1 MAQNITLLGASYS
14 DVPSVLLP
22 KTGGGTAS
30 FTDVTVTTA
39 AAADVASGKI
49 FFAADGTQTTGTASG
64 GGGSSY
70 TLLGSKE
77 ISANTTSTTTT
88 LITGGSITAN
98 RDSNT
103 AKLLYIQVRDKAG
116 KRNGYFYGSDTF
128 WYQPIGGATS
138 NNYRLMTIL
147 ATNSSGKVECTST
160 SQYGVFPKSPPTFS
174 SGSVTV
180 EMQTRY
186 NSNYSRTVNGT
197 YVVKVYDLAWPDNA
211 TPFT

>member
-1 MAQNITLLGASYS
+1 MAHDVTIAGATFTA
-14 DVPSVLLP
+14 VPSIIVP
-22 KTGGGTAS
+22 SGNGTATFVDTS
-30 FTDVTVTTA
+30 DADATA
-39 AAADVASGKI
+39 SDILSGKT
-49 FFAADGTQTTGTASG
+49 AYVNGTKLTGTGS